1 LERAMSVE
9 LFREDI
15 AATIGR
21 PKVNKHCIHTIFVP
35 RKLYGNKLIT
45 YCFNYLLNSA

>member
-1 LERAMSVE
+1 MSVE

-21 PKVNKHCIHTIFVP
+21 PKVNKLYRQTSFVP
-35 RKLYGNKLIT
+35 ERLNPKIT
-45 YCFNYLLNSA
+45 TNSLF